1 MSERQAKKL
10 RKEQVKEVSKKSADK
25 GKIMFYVISTVVVL
39 GFAGLAGYS
48 IANELK
54 SAKVETS
61 TEATTE
67 ATTPDTSTLSGYAE
81 AMGMTYDDMV
91 AKYGLN
97 AETFTADMPTD
108 QAMNLFTL
116 ENFAAMSEKDIE
128 TFKTEVGIP
137 ADVDTTIPNTEL
149 ATSVMMKVNGY
160 PYTIEELREYGLA
173 AEITEETKWADAQEA
188 VMNAATAKY
197 SAEAAEAEAEA
208 PAEGEVTEEAPAEE
222 TTTEE
227 AETSDG
233 GAE

>member
-10 RKEQVKEVSKKSADK
+10 RKEQVNETVKKSADK
-25 GKIMFYVISTVVVL
+25 GKIIFYVISAVVIL

-61 TEATTE
+61 TEATTD
-67 ATTPDTSTLSGYAE
+67 AATPDTSTLSGYAE

-116 ENFAAMSEKDIE
+116 ENIAAMSEKDIE
-128 TFKTEVGIP
+128 TFKTEMGLP

-149 ATSVMMKVNGY
+149 STGIMMKVSGY
-160 PYTIEELREYGLA
+160 PFTLEESREYGLA
-173 AEITEETKWADAQEA
+173 AEITEETKWADAQQA
-188 VMNAATAKY
+188 IMTAANGKAA
-197 SAEAAEAEAEA
+197 AEQAAAAEAA
-208 PAEGEVTEEAPAEE
+208 PAEGEA
-222 TTTEE
+222 TEE